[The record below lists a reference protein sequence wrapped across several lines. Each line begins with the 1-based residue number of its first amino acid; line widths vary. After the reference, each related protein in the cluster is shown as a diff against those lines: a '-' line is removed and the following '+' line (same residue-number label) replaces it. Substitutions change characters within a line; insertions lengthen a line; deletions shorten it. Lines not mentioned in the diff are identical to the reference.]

1 MTSWAKKCA
10 KTSEQLDTED
20 MVLSDYILN
29 PDKIISNEHQSIWK
43 DYLNSLNENEL
54 SDFMSDR
61 IFLLAKSFG
70 MCWGETYLKFN

>member
-10 KTSEQLDTED
+10 KTSEQTLTED
-20 MVLSDYILN
+20 MILSDYILN

-43 DYLNSLNENEL
+43 DYLTSLNENEL

-61 IFLLAKSFG
+61 IFLLANSLG
-70 MCWGETYLKFN
+70 MGCDETYLKIN